1 MMGVATSINYSPDVD
16 VLIIQTYNNSILQDQ
31 VMKMETRDEMVVV
44 TTRDM
49 YEWLVSS
56 ARDVYEFSR

>member
-1 MMGVATSINYSPDVD
+1 MGVATSIYYSPDVD
-16 VLIIQTYNNSILQDQ
+16 VLIIQTYNYSILQDQ

-56 ARDVYEFSR
+56 ARDVYESSR